1 MTTRPR
7 LGHVAIQVDDPEA
20 AATFYVD
27 LFGFQIVG
35 RSSTPITG
43 NMILL
48 TSDRAEE
55 DHVLQLIEKAA
66 AEHVAF
72 RVETLADLKYWH
84 QEVKRKNI
92 PVVMAANHGTQVGFF
107 IKDSVGRFVEI
118 YWPTGRTDIEASL
131 TPIDLE
137 LSDDEILAAVK
148 AIQPR

>member
-1 MTTRPR
+1 LSTRPR

-20 AATFYVD
+20 AATFYAD

-43 NMILL
+43 SMVLL
-48 TSDRAEE
+48 KRDRADE
-55 DHVLQLIEKAA
+55 DQVLQLIEKAA

-92 PVVMAANHGTQVGFF
+92 PVVMAANHGTQVGFL
-107 IKDSVGRFVEI
+107 IKDSAGRLIEI

-131 TPIDLE
+131 APIDLE